1 MKSSTKYLKILFNY
15 LFAIILAVVLIFVLP
30 RLLAFFWPF
39 VVAALIAAIANPLV
53 RFLENKMKIR
63 RKAGSVFVMILT
75 LAAVVGAS
83 YGILYVLI
91 SELVGF
97 FTNAPNMW
105 AKVNST
111 ISNLSSAFST
121 RFALLP
127 RSSRE
132 FFSNLGQSIYEELQ
146 KVGTSI
152 GESAAQSASDGV
164 KNAPQFLIGV
174 IMCILASYL
183 FVAEREKIGRFFSEV
198 IPEHIKERYDIIT
211 GTMKS
216 AVGGYFKAQFKIMG
230 FVYIVLILGFLV
242 LGVDYAF
249 LIALL
254 IAFLDFLPFFGT
266 GAVMWPWA
274 LYAFIMKDYKFAV
287 GMMIVWGLSQLVRQL
302 IQPKLVGD
310 SIGMPAIPTLLLLY
324 AGFRIKGA
332 FGLIVAV
339 PIGMI
344 VYNLFKAGLFSNFIY
359 STRMLFSDFRKMR
372 IFTSEEL
379 VAEGIEETDTG
390 ASQLAEG
397 KDKKEDEGGEIPG

>member
-105 AKVNST
+105 AKVNSS

-132 FFSNLGQSIYEELQ
+132 FFSNLGESIYEELQ

-174 IMCILASYL
+174 ITIS
-183 FVAEREKIGRFFSEV
+183 
-198 IPEHIKERYDIIT
+198 
-211 GTMKS
+211 
-216 AVGGYFKAQFKIMG
+216 
-230 FVYIVLILGFLV
+230 VY
-242 LGVDYAF
+242 
-249 LIALL
+249 
-254 IAFLDFLPFFGT
+254 
-266 GAVMWPWA
+266 
-274 LYAFIMKDYKFAV
+274 
-287 GMMIVWGLSQLVRQL
+287 
-302 IQPKLVGD
+302 
-310 SIGMPAIPTLLLLY
+310 
-324 AGFRIKGA
+324 
-332 FGLIVAV
+332 
-339 PIGMI
+339 
-344 VYNLFKAGLFSNFIY
+344 
-359 STRMLFSDFRKMR
+359 
-372 IFTSEEL
+372 
-379 VAEGIEETDTG
+379 
-390 ASQLAEG
+390 
-397 KDKKEDEGGEIPG
+397 